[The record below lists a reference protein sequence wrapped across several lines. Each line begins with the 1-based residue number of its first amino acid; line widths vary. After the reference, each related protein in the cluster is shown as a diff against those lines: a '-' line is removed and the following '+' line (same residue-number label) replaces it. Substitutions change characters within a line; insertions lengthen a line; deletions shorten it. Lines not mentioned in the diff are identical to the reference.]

1 MSVIVYGPAG
11 CGKTRFAKRL
21 MKHFGMSRVIDEWKP
36 GDEIP
41 DNCLML
47 TEQPCKGG
55 IPFTQVAK
63 ELGIKVWKRGQ
74 QC

>member
-11 CGKTRFAKRL
+11 CGKTHNAKRL

-55 IPFTQVAK
+55 VSFTRVAK
-63 ELGIKVWKRGQ
+63 ELGLEVMNRSQ